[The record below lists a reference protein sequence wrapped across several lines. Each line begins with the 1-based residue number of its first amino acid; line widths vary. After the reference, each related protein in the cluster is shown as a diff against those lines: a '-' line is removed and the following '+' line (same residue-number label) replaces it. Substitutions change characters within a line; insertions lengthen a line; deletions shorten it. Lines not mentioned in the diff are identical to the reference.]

1 MDTNFKDKEIGDV
14 GMIEERTEDNNSF
27 KIFVYEI
34 SRLCD
39 EDNGGLDDTWWVRG
53 RKDKQIFHRQQ
64 WDEEDGAVHI
74 PEAIWV
80 SF

>member
-27 KIFVYEI
+27 KIFYYER

-39 EDNGGLDDTWWVRG
+39 EDNGGLDDT
-53 RKDKQIFHRQQ
+53 
-64 WDEEDGAVHI
+64 
-74 PEAIWV
+74 
-80 SF
+80 